1 MRNNFTFLQ
10 IMSQIYL
17 FFGGAIVSIGSIV
30 WIVGM
35 VNRPNSYYYPISF
48 IDFLPLIYILVAGLG
63 FMGAGQVLQAIRE
76 IAINT
81 RMQNHLLTM
90 LIERRSGNRN
100 NQPINPYMPP
110 PKYNYPVPPDPNE
123 F

>member
-1 MRNNFTFLQ
+1 MRNNFIFLQ
-10 IMSQIYL
+10 IMSHIYL
-17 FFGGAIVSIGSIV
+17 FFGGAIITIGSIA
-30 WIVGM
+30 WIISM
-35 VNRPNSYYYPISF
+35 VNRPYYYPLGL
-48 IDFLPLIYILVAGLG
+48 IDFALLIYSLVAGLG

-81 RMQNHLLTM
+81 RMQNHLLTL
-90 LIERRSGNRN
+90 LIERRSGNKN

-110 PKYNYPVPPDPNE
+110 PKYNYPVPPDPNQ